1 MLVLSLHARLRV
13 PSSIRHSLR
22 HLFEGARN
30 FWQNSGAWR
39 CEIAEPC
46 HAATYAVIAR
56 LDRAIQ

>member
-1 MLVLSLHARLRV
+1 MLCFILHARLRV

-22 HLFEGARN
+22 PLSLKAR
-30 FWQNSGAWR
+30 
-39 CEIAEPC
+39 EIFGKARARGVARSRS